1 MLVKARRRYAEE
13 FKIEAV
19 RLVREFAH
27 PVAQVARDLGIPE
40 NVLYRWRTQQQ
51 QAEAHGTTGELLG
64 QCLCREFLRHSCVCR
79 ISLPWQHHSPSGLV
93 VLHLELE
100 LKVRLKNCIC
110 EKCALM
116 YGRNTVGHS
125 MEQTA
130 HRNSASNRFRQHP
143 RVRVS
148 APFACALSHRQSRRW
163 LRKPG
168 IDLGVVYD
176 LSVCGARVSTQA
188 EIRPGDEVTLS
199 LRLPKQIKSADITVA
214 TVKWAKDQF
223 FGLAFT
229 ELSPA
234 ARNRLQK
241 YVAVVSTTIA

>member
-1 MLVKARRRYAEE
+1 M
-13 FKIEAV
+13 
-19 RLVREFAH
+19 
-27 PVAQVARDLGIPE
+27 
-40 NVLYRWRTQQQ
+40 
-51 QAEAHGTTGELLG
+51 
-64 QCLCREFLRHSCVCR
+64 
-79 ISLPWQHHSPSGLV
+79 
-93 VLHLELE
+93 
-100 LKVRLKNCIC
+100 
-110 EKCALM
+110 
-116 YGRNTVGHS
+116 
-125 MEQTA
+125 
-130 HRNSASNRFRQHP
+130 
-143 RVRVS
+143 
-148 APFACALSHRQSRRW
+148 
-163 LRKPG
+163 
-168 IDLGVVYD
+168 VYD